1 LNKEKVEKRKR
12 DLEGMT
18 AQGSG
23 GEGRDQVGEFV
34 PFEDSEAVVVNGS
47 SCCYHHGLCLSLC
60 VSSMLEF
67 VVNGKREYDCIA
79 IAR

>member
-1 LNKEKVEKRKR
+1 
-12 DLEGMT
+12 MT

-23 GEGRDQVGEFV
+23 GEGRDQIGEFV

-47 SCCYHHGLCLSLC
+47 CSYHHGLCQSMS